1 MSVKKLR
8 GTSHEAKKVSMKL
21 IRLLFA
27 TITLACI
34 SCAALPLPAQPQS
47 APSGKR
53 DETQITV
60 YVTKTGAKYHRAGC
74 SYLRRSAIATT
85 LQAAKARYTPC
96 SRCHP
101 PQ

>member
-1 MSVKKLR
+1 MKKL
-8 GTSHEAKKVSMKL
+8 T
-21 IRLLFA
+21 RLLFA
-27 TITLACI
+27 IITLAGI
-34 SCAALPLPAQPQS
+34 STSTPPLHAQPQS
-47 APSGKR
+47 TSSGKR

-60 YVTKTGAKYHRAGC
+60 YVTKTGTKYHRAGC

-85 LQAAKARYTPC
+85 LKAAKARYTPC

>member
-1 MSVKKLR
+1 
-8 GTSHEAKKVSMKL
+8 MKL

-34 SCAALPLPAQPQS
+34 SISTPPQQAQAQS

-53 DETQITV
+53 DEAQITV
-60 YVTKTGAKYHRAGC
+60 YVTKTGTKYHRAGC
-74 SYLRRSAIATT
+74 SYLRRSAIQTT
-85 LQAAKARYTPC
+85 LKSAKARYTPC